1 MQGYFYKLAPPN
13 SKENK
18 RYFVLNAI
26 YKFLSGL
33 TASLHHTPPKSQIVR
48 IKGTMPPD
56 GSHPPKF
63 DQILLVDDIPRNT
76 QASLDT
82 IRKRYEDNE
91 LTVHITHTFAEALAA
106 FNLYDIKLV
115 ILDLDL
121 NDSQGDGATLQK
133 EFREKKPE
141 IIVLANSSE
150 QKYNDILVKG
160 GANAVL
166 AKDARKLKRWLAKN
180 G

>member
-1 MQGYFYKLAPPN
+1 MLSAIRKYLAEIM
-13 SKENK
+13 S
-18 RYFVLNAI
+18 
-26 YKFLSGL
+26 
-33 TASLHHTPPKSQIVR
+33 SLHHTPPKSQIVR
-48 IKGTMPPD
+48 LGQKQTNAK
-56 GSHPPKF
+56 PPKF
-63 DQILLVDDIPRNT
+63 DHILLVDDIPRNT
-76 QASLDT
+76 QTSLEI
-82 IRKRYEDNE
+82 IRQNYLNNE

-106 FNLYDIKLV
+106 FNVFNIKLV

-121 NDSQGDGATLQK
+121 NDMQGDGAVLLK

-141 IIVLANSSE
+141 ITVLANSSE
-150 QKYNDILVKG
+150 PKYNDILVRG